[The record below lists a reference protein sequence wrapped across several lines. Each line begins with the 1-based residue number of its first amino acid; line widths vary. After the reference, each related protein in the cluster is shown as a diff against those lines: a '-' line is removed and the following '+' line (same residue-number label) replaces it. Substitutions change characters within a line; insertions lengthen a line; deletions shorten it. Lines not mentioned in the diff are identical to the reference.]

1 VSAGRARGDRPAPG
15 FAGLRRGGAISEL
28 LFLYECETEAVY
40 RLQPVADR
48 LGLTVQAVSHLFRQL
63 RGRGL
68 VQFRDGQYRPTIAG
82 SAWLHALLTS
92 IEEETARR
100 RERLDI
106 VRSTRAVAEVD
117 LPADVVVNLELAD
130 GILVARPG
138 PGRGST
144 GRVQHPA
151 KAGALVLVGD
161 LEGIVPIAPALI
173 RIRTVA
179 EAELATSQLPK
190 RVGRVIEQESGL
202 VAAQGLEAYHAA
214 RAASDRPVVRFGVAA
229 ATREASQ
236 LGVSS
241 TVLVL
246 DRDLPRLLAAYSGT
260 HPPPLEV
267 APLGGAPLA
276 SRRTGRKRSGRQRS

>member
-1 VSAGRARGDRPAPG
+1 MVDASVPRDRSAPG
-15 FAGLRRGGAISEL
+15 FAGLRRSGAVSEL

-40 RLQPVADR
+40 RLRPVADR
-48 LGLTVQAVSHLFRQL
+48 LGLTVQAVSHMFRQL
-63 RGRGL
+63 RARGL

-106 VRSTRAVAEVD
+106 VRSTRAVAAVD
-117 LPADVVVNLELAD
+117 LAPGIIVNLELVD

-138 PGRGST
+138 PGGGSRGRVERGS
-144 GRVQHPA
+144 
-151 KAGALVLVGD
+151 KAGALVQVSD
-161 LEGIVPIAPALI
+161 LEGIVPIAPAPI
-173 RIRTVA
+173 RIRTIT
-179 EAELATSQLPK
+179 EADLGAPPMARKLA
-190 RVGRVIEQESGL
+190 RAIEGEPGL
-202 VAAQGLEAYHAA
+202 VATQGLEAYHAA
-214 RAASDRPVVRFGVAA
+214 KAVTNRELVRFGVTS

-236 LGVSS
+236 VGVSS
-241 TVLVL
+241 TVIVL

-267 APLGGAPLA
+267 APLGGASVRA
-276 SRRTGRKRSGRQRS
+276 RRSGRNRSRRQRT